1 MSEVNVGTP
10 PGYNGLIICR
20 GSNGKIKHVR
30 YLSSSDNFLIKKLKE
45 IQIYLYVKF
54 GIIK

>member
-1 MSEVNVGTP
+1 MSEINIGTP
-10 PGYNGLIICR
+10 SGYNGLIISR